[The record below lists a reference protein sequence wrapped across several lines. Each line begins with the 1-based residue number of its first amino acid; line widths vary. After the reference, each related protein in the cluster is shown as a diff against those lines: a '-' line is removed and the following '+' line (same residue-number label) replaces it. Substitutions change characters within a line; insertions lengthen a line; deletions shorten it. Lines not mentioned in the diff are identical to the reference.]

1 MRLFAFLVSGMIL
14 PAAFVCGGNIG
25 FNQTNLV
32 SDLPGVAANTDPN
45 LVNPWGI
52 SFGPT
57 SPFWIANNGSGTSTL
72 YNGAG
77 TPQPVS
83 PQPLIVTVPS
93 AGAGPGSPTGT
104 VFNGSMTNFGGNP
117 FLFASEDGIIS
128 AWKPTDGTAAT
139 VQVNNS
145 GSGAVY
151 KGMTLAGND
160 IFVTNFNS
168 GAVEEYDSS
177 FTPVSTAGKFL
188 DPSLPAGFA
197 PFNIQ
202 DINGDLY
209 VTYALQ
215 DAAKHDDVA
224 GPGNGFVAVYDASG
238 NLLSTLIS
246 QGALN
251 SPWGLA
257 VAPAGFGS
265 FGGDLLVGNF
275 GDGMINVFNISTG
288 AFIATLDDA
297 NGMPL
302 INQGLWSLAFGN
314 GAGGAGTGTLF
325 ITAGIPGPN
334 GQVEDHGLFASIDA
348 VPEPASFLL
357 IGIGLGVV
365 GLIRSKHARQ

>member
-1 MRLFAFLVSGMIL
+1 MF
-14 PAAFVCGGNIG
+14 CGNIG

-32 SDLPGVAANTDPN
+32 SDLPGVALNTDPN

-52 SFGPT
+52 SFSRT

-77 TPQPVS
+77 TPQSLV
-83 PQPLIVTVPS
+83 VTIPS
-93 AGAGPGSPTGT
+93 AGAGAGSPTGT
-104 VFNGSMTNFGGNP
+104 VFNGTPANFGGNA

-128 AWKPTDGTAAT
+128 AWKGSDGTMAT

-145 GSGAVY
+145 ASGAVY
-151 KGMTLAGND
+151 KGMAIDGAD
-160 IFVTNFNS
+160 IYVTNFNS
-168 GAVEEYDSS
+168 GQIEEYNSS
-177 FTPVSTAGKFL
+177 FAPVVPSGTFT

-202 DINGDLY
+202 NINGDLY

-224 GPGNGFVAVYDASG
+224 GPGNGYVAVYDASG
-238 NLLSTLIS
+238 DLLSTLIS

-275 GDGMINVFNISTG
+275 GDGTINAFNLSTG
-288 AFIATLDDA
+288 AFIATLDGA
-297 NGMPL
+297 KGLPL

-314 GAGGAGTGTLF
+314 GTNGTSTGTLYL
-325 ITAGIPGPN
+325 TAGIPGPG
-334 GQVEDHGLFASIDA
+334 GQIEDNGLFAELDP
-348 VPEPASFLL
+348 VPEPSSYTLSM
-357 IGIGLGVV
+357 IGLGLVA
-365 GLIRSKHARQ
+365 LAIARRRRNSAER